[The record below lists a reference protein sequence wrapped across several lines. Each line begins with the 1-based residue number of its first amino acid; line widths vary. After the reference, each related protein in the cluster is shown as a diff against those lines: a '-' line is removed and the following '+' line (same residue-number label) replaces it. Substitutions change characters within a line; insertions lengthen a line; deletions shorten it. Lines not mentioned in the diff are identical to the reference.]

1 MARGSFGLVWSG
13 NLTFAEVAPFV
24 NQTCDLLKFLSH
36 FDLLSDQ
43 LVSPALWDTGPL
55 VP

>member
-24 NQTCDLLKFLSH
+24 NQTCDLL
-36 FDLLSDQ
+36 
-43 LVSPALWDTGPL
+43 
-55 VP
+55 